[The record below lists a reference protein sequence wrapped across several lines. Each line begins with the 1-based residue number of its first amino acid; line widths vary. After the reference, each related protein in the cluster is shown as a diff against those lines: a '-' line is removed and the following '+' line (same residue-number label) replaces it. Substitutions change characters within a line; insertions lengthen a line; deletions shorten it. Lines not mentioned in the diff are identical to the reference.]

1 MERTLGMWY
10 RKDGTQME
18 YTICGTGE
26 PVLVMHGGHSNC
38 MEEMGYAPLVRRGYR
53 LITPSRPGYRAT
65 SAEIG
70 GSLESAAEAYA
81 GLLDYLQIESVHVLA
96 VSAGGPS
103 GLMLASAYPERVRT
117 LTLESAVTTKW
128 LTKKDAAYKAAMV
141 LFRPKVE
148 KGTWALLRMA
158 VKKRP
163 EMIFKQMAAS
173 FSTLSYEH
181 IRQEI
186 NSRALQEFAGMIAGQ
201 RSGKGFLIDVN
212 TKAAEEMWTSIHAP
226 VLIVHSEHDASVPVQ
241 HAHQAKRLMPQ
252 AELTILESWGH
263 LIWIGS
269 KAQNRDHAVL
279 NFLKKN
285 RL

>member
-10 RKDGTQME
+10 RKDGTQLE
-18 YTICGTGE
+18 YTICGSGE
-26 PVLVMHGGHSNC
+26 PVLVMHGGHANC
-38 MEEMGYAPLVRRGYR
+38 MEEMGYAPLVKRGYR
-53 LITPSRPGYRAT
+53 LITPSRPGYGAT

-70 GSLESAAEAYA
+70 GSLESTAEAYA
-81 GLLDYLQIESVHVLA
+81 GLLDYLQIEAVHVLA

-117 LTLESAVTTKW
+117 LTLESAVTTEW
-128 LTKKDAAYKAAMV
+128 LKKKDAAYKAAMV
-141 LFRPKVE
+141 LFRPVVE

-173 FSTLSYEH
+173 FSTLSYER

-186 NSRALQEFAGMIAGQ
+186 NSGALQEFASMIAAQ

-212 TKAAEEMWTSIHAP
+212 TNAAEEVQPKIYAP
-226 VLIVHSEHDASVPVQ
+226 VLIVHSEHDASVPIE
-241 HAHQAKRLMPQ
+241 HAYEAKRLIPQ
-252 AELTILESWGH
+252 AELTILDSWGH

-269 KAQNRDHAVL
+269 EAEYRDHAVL